1 MSWKWLNFILSTN
14 TPPLVI
20 SGSNYFSGMSVKVVI
35 PFTAIKELDGLK
47 LSMADKGAKARSI
60 SRIISSNI
68 KNKHLKIQDGQMS
81 RVAACAQE
89 LAENDDYILNCCL
102 QYRNQCKEDELA
114 VSSNNRRLH

>member
-1 MSWKWLNFILSTN
+1 
-14 TPPLVI
+14 
-20 SGSNYFSGMSVKVVI
+20 MSVNVVI
-35 PFTAIKELDGLK
+35 PFTTFKELDGLK
-47 LSMADKGAKARSI
+47 MNLGDKGAKARSI

-68 KNKHLKIQDGQMS
+68 KNKHLSIQDGRVS

-114 VSSNNRRLH
+114 VSCNNRH